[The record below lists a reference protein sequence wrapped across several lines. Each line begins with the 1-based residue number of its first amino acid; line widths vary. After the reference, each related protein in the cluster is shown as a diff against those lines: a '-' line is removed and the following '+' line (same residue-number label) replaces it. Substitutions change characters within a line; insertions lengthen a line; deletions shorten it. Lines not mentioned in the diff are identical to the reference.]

1 MLSIQEYRPIE
12 NIGFYLLVFGALIV
26 MATYIWQFRKMPG
39 AKSQVYAQVSKCA
52 WLLTLVFITIRPG
65 LADKLFWNQLL
76 QAACV
81 LSPYFWFV
89 FVVEISHQEAKLP
102 TTVKYGLVGIV
113 GCLLLGMM
121 TNSWHGLFWRQAWLD
136 GQNIK
141 VVLGPGVWLARLTSY
156 LLCTLAVGFS
166 VRWILTT
173 VGLRRRQA
181 LWFTFAAAFSLIGSV
196 LDFVPSAQSI
206 APLPLNFLLNGLLLT
221 WGFYRWH
228 TYNIL
233 PLSQEVVVRD
243 MIDGLVVVDE
253 YGYIVDLNPA
263 AKTILRDVPGQ
274 IGGRFDQL
282 AAAWPE
288 LAAVYDGAASQ
299 TVEAIRDDA
308 HGRCYYRL
316 QMTPVK
322 TREQWLGKA
331 IVLKDITEQK
341 KQQATLLEQQKA
353 LSILTERERLGRE
366 LHDDR
371 AQICN
376 FLGLE
381 LQTVHFLLG
390 DGQFEKAITQVDRL
404 RKMVKD
410 LNLDIRES
418 IIGLKKTNAA
428 NRDFATK
435 LREYL
440 AWYEKNREIVT
451 ELVLPAEP
459 VDGLLSDTA
468 KLQLLRIIQEALT
481 NIRKHANARQAKVQ
495 LEKTDR
501 QITVSVEDDGCGF
514 EASAVSGKDKS
525 FGLQIMNERAQ
536 EAGGRLEIDTKPGR
550 GTKVMVRFCLKNR
563 KSEVGSR
570 EDTVSG

>member
-1 MLSIQEYRPIE
+1 
-12 NIGFYLLVFGALIV
+12 

-39 AKSQVYAQVSKCA
+39 ATSQVYAQICKCV
-52 WLLTLVFITIRPG
+52 WLLTLVLVTSSPA
-65 LADKLFWNQLL
+65 LPDKLFWNTLL

-89 FVVEISHQEAKLP
+89 FIVEISRQEAKIP
-102 TTVKYGLVGIV
+102 AAVKYGIVGTV
-113 GCLLLGMM
+113 GCLLLGMT
-121 TNSWHGLFWRQAWLD
+121 TNFWHGLFWQHAWLD
-136 GQNIK
+136 GQTVK

-156 LLCTLAVGFS
+156 LLCTLAVVFS

-181 LWFTFAAAFSLIGSV
+181 LWFTFAAVFSVIGSV
-196 LDFVPSAQSI
+196 LDFVPAAQGI

-253 YGYIVDLNPA
+253 YGYIADLNPA
-263 AKTILRDVPGQ
+263 AQTILRDVPGQ

-288 LAAVYDGAASQ
+288 LAAVYEGDALK
-299 TVEAIRDDA
+299 TVEALWDDSD
-308 HGRCYYRL
+308 GRRYYRL
-316 QMTPVK
+316 NMTPVK
-322 TREQWLGKA
+322 TRDQWLGKA

-341 KQQATLLEQQKA
+341 KQQAKLLEQQKA

-366 LHDDR
+366 LHDGR
-371 AQICN
+371 AQTCN

-381 LQTVHFLLG
+381 LQTVSFLLG
-390 DGQFEKAITQVDRL
+390 DGQTEKAITQVDRL
-404 RKMVKD
+404 RKTVKD
-410 LNLDIRES
+410 LNIDIRES
-418 IIGLKKTNAA
+418 IMGLKKTNAA
-428 NRDFATK
+428 SRDFETK

-440 AWYEKNREIVT
+440 AWYEKNRGIAT
-451 ELVLPAEP
+451 QLILPAEP
-459 VDGLLSDTA
+459 VDSLFSDTA

-481 NIRKHANARQAKVQ
+481 NIRKHANARRVKVQ
-495 LEKTDR
+495 FEQTDR
-501 QITVSVEDDGCGF
+501 QVTVSVTDDGCGF
-514 EASAVSGKDKS
+514 DAAAVSGKDKS
-525 FGLQIMNERAQ
+525 FGLGIMTERAQ
-536 EAGGRLEIDTKPGR
+536 EASGQLQIDTKPGG
-550 GTKVMVRFCLKNR
+550 GTKVMVHFCLDTM
-563 KSEVGSR
+563 KSEVGGS
-570 EDTVSG
+570 ENTVS